1 MGANLRVQKGKAA
14 RRARAR
20 RVADLPRA
28 PASVQGAPKAAKTD
42 GGDTN
47 GRCAAAAAGAGAAE
61 NAHQGV
67 PQGEAAAGLT
77 LPVTLTLPL
86 ALTLTLTMTL
96 TVTRTRY
103 LAPNPSLTR

>member
-77 LPVTLTLPL
+77 LTVTRNLTL
-86 ALTLTLTMTL
+86 ALTLALTLTL

-103 LAPNPSLTR
+103 LARNPFLTR